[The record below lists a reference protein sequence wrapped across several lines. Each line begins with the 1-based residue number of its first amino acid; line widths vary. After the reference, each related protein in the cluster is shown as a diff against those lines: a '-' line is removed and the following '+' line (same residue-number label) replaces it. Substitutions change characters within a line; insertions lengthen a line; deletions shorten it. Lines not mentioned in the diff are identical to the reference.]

1 MDELP
6 LRRVPEAVVRARRLP
21 LRARVDVLARVGGV
35 ERERVARPVVGG
47 GERVVVVG
55 RVVAEVVGELAA
67 DDELLEEA
75 LDRGAVER
83 LGLGRLDRGALGR
96 ELPEVEVGREARERA
111 GDLWE
116 GGVGWVWVGEVLSGW
131 TCANEV

>member
-1 MDELP
+1 VDELA

-35 ERERVARPVVGG
+35 QRERVARPVVRGA
-47 GERVVVVG
+47 ERVVVVG
-55 RVVAEVVGELAA
+55 RVVAEVVRELAA

-83 LGLGRLDRGALGR
+83 LGLGRLNRGALGR
-96 ELPEVEVGREARERA
+96 ELPEVEVRREA
-111 GDLWE
+111 
-116 GGVGWVWVGEVLSGW
+116 
-131 TCANEV
+131 